1 MAVDYSLQDRVRAV
15 QAEGQRLREVSDG
28 GKQPLEPGGGG
39 GDSGGM
45 DGFAERVT
53 RVEGRLDGI
62 EDRLGRIE
70 TRMDRLDTRMD
81 GIDTRLRGV
90 EQTLAAV
97 NGKLDL
103 LTSQIVAKL
112 PSWWQMPAVIG
123 ATVAL
128 LTGLFIGYRWI
139 LAQGLVP

>member
-1 MAVDYSLQDRVRAV
+1 MNRQLGEASAQSEKPV
-15 QAEGQRLREVSDG
+15 ET
-28 GKQPLEPGGGG
+28 GGGG

-45 DGFAERVT
+45 DGIAERVT
-53 RVEGRLDGI
+53 RVEGRLDLV
-62 EDRLGRIE
+62 EDRLGRIK
-70 TRMDRLDTRMD
+70 TRMDRLETRMD

-103 LTSQIVAKL
+103 LTSQVVGKL

-123 ATVAL
+123 STITVLAPRSGQRRAT
-128 LTGLFIGYRWI
+128 
-139 LAQGLVP
+139 

>member
-1 MAVDYSLQDRVRAV
+1 MAVDYSLTDRLRSV
-15 QAEGQRLREVSDG
+15 QAEGQRLREASDS

-45 DGFAERVT
+45 DGIAERVT
-53 RVEGRLDGI
+53 RVEGRLNGV

-103 LTSQIVAKL
+103 LTSQVVAKL
-112 PSWWQMPAVIG
+112 PSWWQMPAVFS
-123 ATVAL
+123 AMVAL
-128 LTGLFIGYRWI
+128 FSALYIGYRWI